1 MMTKK
6 KANRFIIEEGDVRV
20 MGRHEPTEEERRKA
34 DKLFGRILSKKKPHS
49 KSKQL
54 FFQKSD
60 RKRTEEFDPDD
71 LILLYTL
78 FFSSDQ

>member
-49 KSKQL
+49 KSK
-54 FFQKSD
+54 
-60 RKRTEEFDPDD
+60 
-71 LILLYTL
+71 
-78 FFSSDQ
+78 